1 MSKHSVVAMGLP
13 GSGKTTFL
21 AALWHL
27 VSEREVP
34 CKLTYVSLQTDN
46 IEHLHEIASQ
56 WRAAKKQERT
66 AQGGDKLVS
75 MILKAE
81 GGDPQT
87 VTFPDIAGEAFLQ
100 MWGLRECDKTV
111 AGWLKQPGVLLFI
124 HADKV
129 TVPKWVIDEKL
140 LMEKMGILPEDEA
153 EAEEVVDWS
162 PDVAPTQVQLVDLL
176 QSMQAEPLDV
186 GPRRLAI
193 ILSAWD
199 KAAGRGLP
207 PEQYLARRM
216 PLLDQFLKHGL
227 NRDWETRIYGVSAQG
242 GDYDDDTTKLSD
254 AERLRDIDVPSER
267 ISVVYAGVKSNDLTE
282 PLQWLLT

>member
-1 MSKHSVVAMGLP
+1 MSKRSVVAMGLP

-27 VSEREVP
+27 VSEKEVP

-46 IEHLHEIASQ
+46 IEHLHKIASQ

-75 MILKAE
+75 MILLAE

-100 MWGLRECDKTV
+100 MWGQRECDETV
-111 AGWLKQPGVLLFI
+111 AGWLKEPGVLLFI

-129 TVPKWVIDEKL
+129 TVPKWVNEEKL
-140 LMEKMGILPEDEA
+140 LMEELGIQAEDEG
-153 EAEEVVDWS
+153 EEVVDWS

-176 QSMQAEPLDV
+176 QSMQTEPLDV

-199 KAAGRGLP
+199 KAVGRGLS
-207 PEQYLARRM
+207 PEQYLAKRM

-227 NRDWETRIYGVSAQG
+227 HPDWETRIYGVSAQG
-242 GDYDDDTTKLSD
+242 GDYDDDNTKLPD
-254 AERLRDIDVPSER
+254 AERLRDIDVPSQR
-267 ISVVYAGVKSNDLTE
+267 ISVVYAGAKFNDLTE

>member
-27 VSEREVP
+27 VSEKEVP

-46 IEHLHEIASQ
+46 IEHLHEISSQ

-75 MILKAE
+75 MILQAV

-87 VTFPDIAGEAFLQ
+87 VTFPDIAGEVFLQ
-100 MWGLRECDKTV
+100 MWGQRECDETV
-111 AGWLKQPGVLLFI
+111 AGWLKEPGVLLFI

-129 TVPKWVIDEKL
+129 TVPKWVIKEKL
-140 LMEKMGILPEDEA
+140 LMEEMDLPAEDEV
-153 EAEEVVDWS
+153 EAVVDWS
-162 PDVAPTQVQLVDLL
+162 PNVAPTQVQLVDLL
-176 QSMQAEPLDV
+176 QSMQAGPLDV

-199 KAAGRGLP
+199 KAAGRGLS

-216 PLLDQFLKHGL
+216 PLLGQFLKHGL
-227 NRDWETRIYGVSAQG
+227 RPDWETRIYGVSAQG
-242 GDYDDDTTKLSD
+242 GDYDDDKTRLPD
-254 AERLRDIDVPSER
+254 AERLRDIDVPSQR
-267 ISVVYAGVKSNDLTE
+267 ISVVYAGAKSNDLTE

>member
-27 VSEREVP
+27 VSEKEVP

-75 MILKAE
+75 MILRAE

-87 VTFPDIAGEAFLQ
+87 VTFPDVAGEAFLQ
-100 MWGLRECDKTV
+100 MWGQRECDETV
-111 AGWLKQPGVLLFI
+111 AGWLKEAGVLLFI

-129 TVPKWVIDEKL
+129 TVPKWVIQEKL
-140 LMEKMGILPEDEA
+140 LMEEMGIPAED

-176 QSMQAEPLDV
+176 QSMQTEPLDV

-199 KAAGRGLP
+199 KAAGRGLS

-216 PLLDQFLKHGL
+216 PLLDQFLKYGL
-227 NRDWETRIYGVSAQG
+227 HPDWEIRIYGVSAQG
-242 GDYDDDTTKLSD
+242 GDYDDDKTKLPD
-254 AERLRDIDVPSER
+254 AERLRDIDVPSQR
-267 ISVVYAGVKSNDLTE
+267 ISVVYAGAKSNDLTD